1 MGAEAV
7 PPTRKSMPAREE
19 PQSSSITE
27 SSQSKNTEKMMAA
40 PLTAENLQRSG
51 SFPKPHEGEGHY
63 ALQPPPDNSD
73 MASSVSLNTAALYD
87 NLESISQIG
96 GSEVNHSDA
105 AGGGPLD
112 L

>member
-1 MGAEAV
+1 
-7 PPTRKSMPAREE
+7 MPAKEE
-19 PQSSSITE
+19 PFSPSVTE
-27 SSQSKNTEKMMAA
+27 SSQSKNTEKMMPA
-40 PLTAENLQRSG
+40 PLTAENLQRGG
-51 SFPKPHEGEGHY
+51 SFPNPRQESEGNY

-96 GSEVNHSDA
+96 GSEVNHSDT